1 MLRDEYW
8 QERTLIAAHTKEIID
23 LLAVKAVRYAKI
35 RQFYDTSCINY
46 EALRAM
52 KGHTKVEGLVS
63 PTLAKLP
70 GIKADRGLVF
80 EKWLYMIIQG
90 RKEQKLVVIKH
101 KDKVYTAV
109 RYFAIKI
116 GRK

>member
-8 QERTLIAAHTKEIID
+8 QVRNLIAAHTKENID

-46 EALRAM
+46 EAQRAM
-52 KGHTKVEGLVS
+52 KGHTKVEGLVL

-70 GIKADRGLVF
+70 GIKADLTRNDGD
-80 EKWLYMIIQG
+80 WYIYIC
-90 RKEQKLVVIKH
+90 RYI
-101 KDKVYTAV
+101 YTQRSTLFCLSYWA
-109 RYFAIKI
+109 
-116 GRK
+116 